1 MKKLPIIISIVAV
14 IISLFALNNSV
25 HFNQNGY
32 VKIDEINYN
41 IENNEF
47 SSVFEN
53 SQLVGIKVSVM
64 SFNKKLTGTPLA
76 FSLIV
81 NGEQCTN
88 VNSNAYNNP
97 FYGYIEKGTVK
108 DGYIY
113 FAVPFNIETI
123 YLVSNYEELAFSFN
137 LK

>member
-1 MKKLPIIISIVAV
+1 MKKLSIIISIVAV

-32 VKIDEINYN
+32 IKIDEINYN

-64 SFNKKLTGTPLA
+64 SFNKQLTGTPLA

-81 NGEQCTN
+81 NGEQCAN
-88 VNSNAYNNP
+88 INAYNNP

>member
-1 MKKLPIIISIVAV
+1 MKKLSIIISIVAIV
-14 IISLFALNNSV
+14 ISLCVLNNSI

-32 VKIDEINYN
+32 IKIDEINYN
-41 IENNEF
+41 VENNEF

-53 SQLVGIKVSVM
+53 SQLVRIKVSVM

-81 NGEQCTN
+81 NGEQCAN
-88 VNSNAYNNP
+88 INAYNNP

>member
-1 MKKLPIIISIVAV
+1 MKKLPIIISIVAI
-14 IISLFALNNSV
+14 IISLCALSGNI
-25 HFNQNGY
+25 HFNKNGY
-32 VKIDEINYN
+32 IKIDEINYN
-41 IENNEF
+41 VEDSSF

-53 SQLVGIKVSVM
+53 RQLVAIKVSVM

-88 VNSNAYNNP
+88 VNSNAYDNP
-97 FYGYIEKGTVK
+97 FYGYIEKGIVK
-108 DGYIY
+108 DGYVY
-113 FAVPFNIETI
+113 FSVPFDIETI
-123 YLVSNYEELAFSFN
+123 YLVSNYEGLSFLFN

>member
-14 IISLFALNNSV
+14 IISLCVLNDSV

-32 VKIDEINYN
+32 IKIDEINYN
-41 IENNEF
+41 VETNEF

-64 SFNKKLTGTPLA
+64 SFNKRLTGTPLA

-81 NGEQCTN
+81 NGEQCAN
-88 VNSNAYNNP
+88 INAYNNP

>member
-1 MKKLPIIISIVAV
+1 MKKLTIIISIIAV
-14 IISLFALNNSV
+14 IISLCVLNNNV

-32 VKIDEINYN
+32 IKIDKINYN
-41 IENNEF
+41 VEDSEF

-53 SQLVGIKVSVM
+53 HQLVAIKVSVM

-81 NGEQCTN
+81 NGEKCDN

-108 DGYIY
+108 YGYIY

>member
-14 IISLFALNNSV
+14 IISLFALNNSI
-25 HFNQNGY
+25 HFNKNGY
-32 VKIDEINYN
+32 IKIDEVSYN
-41 IENNEF
+41 IEDSEF

-53 SQLVGIKVSVM
+53 RQLVAIKLSVM
-64 SFNKKLTGTPLA
+64 SFNKQLTGTPLA

-88 VNSNAYNNP
+88 INSNAYNNP

>member
-14 IISLFALNNSV
+14 IISLFALNNSI
-25 HFNQNGY
+25 HFNKNGY
-32 VKIDEINYN
+32 IKIDEVSYN
-41 IENNEF
+41 VEDSEF

-64 SFNKKLTGTPLA
+64 SFNKQLTGTPLA

-81 NGEQCTN
+81 NGEQCIN
-88 VNSNAYNNP
+88 INSNAYNNP

>member
-1 MKKLPIIISIVAV
+1 MKKLLIIISIVAV
-14 IISLFALNNSV
+14 IISICVLNNNV

-41 IENNEF
+41 VEDSEF

-53 SQLVGIKVSVM
+53 RQLVAIKVSVM

-81 NGEQCTN
+81 NGEKCTN

-97 FYGYIEKGTVK
+97 FYGYIEKGIIK

-113 FAVPFNIETI
+113 FAVPFDIETI
-123 YLVSNYEELAFSFN
+123 YLVSSYEGLVFSFN

>member
-1 MKKLPIIISIVAV
+1 MKKLPIIISIVA
-14 IISLFALNNSV
+14 IIVSLFALNNSV
-25 HFNQNGY
+25 HFNKNGY
-32 VKIDEINYN
+32 IKIDEINYN
-41 IENNEF
+41 VEDSEF

-53 SQLVGIKVSVM
+53 RQLVAIKVSVM

-113 FAVPFNIETI
+113 FAVPFNVETI

>member
-1 MKKLPIIISIVAV
+1 MKKLPIIISIIAI
-14 IISLFALNNSV
+14 IISICALHGNI
-25 HFNQNGY
+25 HFNTNGY
-32 VKIDEINYN
+32 IKIDEISYN
-41 IENNEF
+41 VEDSEF
-47 SSVFEN
+47 SAVFEN

-64 SFNKKLTGTPLA
+64 SFNKQLTGTPLA

-88 VNSNAYNNP
+88 INSNAYNNP

>member
-1 MKKLPIIISIVAV
+1 MKKLSIIISIIAI
-14 IISLFALNNSV
+14 IISICALNGNI
-25 HFNQNGY
+25 HFNKNGY
-32 VKIDEINYN
+32 IKIDEINYD
-41 IENNEF
+41 IENSDF

-88 VNSNAYNNP
+88 INNNAYNNP
-97 FYGYIEKGTVK
+97 FYGYIEKGIVK

-113 FAVPFNIETI
+113 FAVPFDIETI